1 MSTLLLVFV
10 PDGDPEAEA
19 VLVQLEAF
27 ALAISCVLDGP
38 LELAGAIPSR
48 EAERL
53 AKAAKALERAAQS
66 ARVREGLARARAAGR
81 RLGRPPKYSPEICTS
96 IASDRDSGA
105 SWGVIGRRYGIARST
120 VRHLY
125 QRICR
130 AGDTRIARR
139 KGRRS

>member
-1 MSTLLLVFV
+1 MSKLLLVFV
-10 PDGDPEAEA
+10 PSSKAKAEA

-27 ALAISCVLDGP
+27 ASAISCVLDGP
-38 LELAGAIPSR
+38 LELEGAIPSR

-53 AKAAKALERAAQS
+53 AKAAEALERAAQS

-81 RLGRPPKYSPEICTS
+81 RLGRPPKYSPEICAR

-105 SWGVIGRRYGIARST
+105 SWGVIGRRYGIARSS
-120 VRHLY
+120 VRSLY
-125 QRICR
+125 IKIRR
-130 AGDTRIARR
+130 AGDTHIANR